1 MGMMMIRWIFAE
13 SDVIFVVLCQKI
25 VFSWISTL
33 SLQEAK
39 RIIQQANLAFKAGW
53 LRFGRNPS
61 ATNFWKYLEVWAGCF
76 SVERWFDE
84 TRYVSLCVRADEKCW
99 HLIHFTLDFKD
110 VKGLPNSMGPFL

>member
-39 RIIQQANLAFKAGW
+39 RIIQQASLAFKAGW

-61 ATNFWKYLEVWAGCF
+61 ATNFWKYLEVWAWCF